1 MPSTFFYLIFSYI
14 SWKIFLLATDP
25 ILQRYSI
32 SSVFHLCS
40 GLRQE
45 VFITYFCNYLFSF
58 HFIDSSPER
67 WNINYSI
74 ELNVIT
80 DQMMYVSSTNS
91 RLQFMD
97 LLVCLSRRQGA
108 VPASTSLGWSL
119 SAWYSYCIFK
129 WHTEW
134 RGTAVMLLSQQSG
147 QRSQDFLLVFFFFNC
162 LLVGDFF
169 VLYRQML
176 QSLTNFFSYCIV
188 KCRNRICSKYLKNKC
203 SDVFLTLH
211 LLCRYEGKFYN
222 VWVARWEKFIGSVQL
237 QRVLSCKLLA
247 IIVQTL
253 LVFKAHSFLMQ

>member
-1 MPSTFFYLIFSYI
+1 MHCWQICYGLLTVKFHLILKIKPFVMPSTFFYLIFSCI

-74 ELNVIT
+74 ELNLIT

-119 SAWYSYCIFK
+119 SAWY
-129 WHTEW
+129 
-134 RGTAVMLLSQQSG
+134 TA
-147 QRSQDFLLVFFFFNC
+147 FFNGILNEEGQLWC
-162 LLVGDFF
+162 CSLSNRGIGVRIFCCFF
-169 VLYRQML
+169 L
-176 QSLTNFFSYCIV
+176 F
-188 KCRNRICSKYLKNKC
+188 
-203 SDVFLTLH
+203 
-211 LLCRYEGKFYN
+211 
-222 VWVARWEKFIGSVQL
+222 
-237 QRVLSCKLLA
+237 
-247 IIVQTL
+247 
-253 LVFKAHSFLMQ
+253 